1 MAPEGVSVGLQ
12 WYRVSGESVGAT
24 PTRRQAPSVGVVCMY
39 CRASFVDMLIVLH
52 GYKLSLT
59 FSFPVFDVL
68 TPHTMHTLP
77 HHTHSLTPTHSHPH
91 TLTHTHSHTHTHTH
105 SHPHT
110 LHRLV
115 TEFDKVCKEN
125 QTRMSH
131 DPFEL
136 MVMRLGVNMAASHQ
150 APPTDHTH
158 QDDSDGN
165 EEEDGSGVR
174 WIEDPRRCRQ
184 SWQTKI
190 VITYII
196 IIFIDFICCCVQLI
210 LSSFQY
216 QSHFIKPHLLWTL

>member
-1 MAPEGVSVGLQ
+1 MAINFLLHLVFLFLM
-12 WYRVSGESVGAT
+12 YLHHT
-24 PTRRQAPSVGVVCMY
+24 PCTHSPT
-39 CRASFVDMLIVLH
+39 I
-52 GYKLSLT
+52 
-59 FSFPVFDVL
+59 
-68 TPHTMHTLP
+68 
-77 HHTHSLTPTHSHPH
+77 HTHSRP
-91 TLTHTHSHTHTHTH
+91 HTHTHTH
-105 SHPHT
+105 SRTLTHTHTHTLTHTHTHSLMPPPHT

-184 SWQTKI
+184 S
-190 VITYII
+190 
-196 IIFIDFICCCVQLI
+196 
-210 LSSFQY
+210 
-216 QSHFIKPHLLWTL
+216 